1 MTIGRGSP
9 YVFQSL
15 QIINSKY
22 CIVHL
27 SSIHNLFK
35 VALHG
40 NNHKKIMTIYLI
52 FNYCKLLCMKII
64 IIQTGFCG
72 SQMNCSLWPV
82 MSCGP
87 YSLIIYYL
95 TLNLKK
101 CI

>member
-40 NNHKKIMTIYLI
+40 NYHKKIMTIN
-52 FNYCKLLCMKII
+52 FNI
-64 IIQTGFCG
+64 
-72 SQMNCSLWPV
+72 
-82 MSCGP
+82 
-87 YSLIIYYL
+87 
-95 TLNLKK
+95 
-101 CI
+101 